1 MKLNTTFKITTIIIC
16 ALIIGTVS
24 NYAHAGLFDIFN
36 KKEAPKIARANP
48 DYPRTEEEFEKNTEK
63 YNEIP
68 FNHPKYEFSIKIPK
82 SWSAKAIITSRSKRN
97 AFQNSLGKEIPYD
110 IAKFKSPPLQT
121 AQINV
126 TIQAI
131 DLEHEISVRNWL
143 HRYVTINQYALTDDI
158 KVSEDKRKARASII
172 HNVNGASTSTIIITE
187 RNKDIMMILRFDVPA
202 RISQYTLPTQQLIA
216 KNFDISFKINEGVE
230 KTKKMLM
237 GDNVKISY
245 PASWTEYRNNLKNFN
260 EMFVEL
266 HSYTDTMQADSSRR
280 RSFVNGMIKIHTIKR
295 RKSTSLEK
303 EIKKLTETITQ
314 ELHINIDKLVSSQ
327 KADAY
332 DRFLFSRYEEYE
344 TSDKQQARQGRDL
357 HLAILGDEEWYIF
370 AYLYTPDKTNDFYNW
385 ARNTE
390 SFKQIIRQIR

>member
-1 MKLNTTFKITTIIIC
+1 MKLNTTFKITIIIC
-16 ALIIGTVS
+16 VLIIGTVS
-24 NYAHAGLFDIFN
+24 NYAHAGLFDFFN
-36 KKEAPKIARANP
+36 KKEAPKVVRVNP
-48 DYPRTEEEFEKNTEK
+48 DYPRTEEEFAKHAEK

-68 FNHPKYEFSIKIPK
+68 FNHPKYEFSIRIPK

-97 AFQNSLGKEIPYD
+97 NFQNSLGQEIPYD
-110 IAKFKSPPLQT
+110 IALFKSPALQT

-126 TIQAI
+126 KIQAI
-131 DLEHEISVRNWL
+131 DLKHEISVKNWL
-143 HRYVTINQYALTDDI
+143 QRYITTNQYALTNKI
-158 KVSEDKRKARASII
+158 QVSEDKRKARAFFI
-172 HNVNGASTSTIIITE
+172 HNINGNSTNTVIIAE
-187 RNKDIMMILRFDVPA
+187 RNKDIIMILRFDVPD
-202 RISQYTLPTQQLIA
+202 RINEYTLPTQQLIA

-230 KTKKMLM
+230 KTKKLLM

-245 PASWTEYRNNLKNFN
+245 PASWEEYKNNLKNFN

-266 HSYTDTMQADSSRR
+266 HNYTSTMQTGHNKN

-303 EIKKLTETITQ
+303 EIKKIKNIIIQ
-314 ELHINIDKLVSSQ
+314 ELNINIDELVLTQ

-332 DRFLFSRYEEYE
+332 DRFLFSRYEEYK
-344 TSDKQQARQGRDL
+344 TSDKQQATQGRDL
-357 HLAILGDEEWYIF
+357 HLAILGDEQWYIF

-390 SFKQIIRQIR
+390 SFKQIIKQIR